1 MIRAHCLQL
10 LLTLGLAFAT
20 LAPVATRAV
29 AQDAGAA
36 ARDAAAALD
45 RAGLQLAAASSA
57 SDRVAALTATVR
69 AYEDGLTAL
78 RDGLRDAAIRE
89 TALRRDLEAREA
101 EVADL
106 LGALQTLGRSDIAEQ
121 LLHPEGPVGAARS
134 GMLVA
139 AVTPGLASHA
149 QALAR
154 DLQEVTTLRQLQES
168 AADTLRDGLDGAQR
182 ARAGLSQ
189 AVADRTDLPRRF
201 TEDAVKTAILI
212 SATETLEGFASG
224 LSQITEG
231 DVAPDA
237 PSTRLT
243 RGAIPFPVSGRILRR
258 AGEADAA
265 GVARP
270 GIVLATRPEA
280 LVTTPVAAT
289 IRYVGPLLDYGL
301 VAILEPRADLL
312 FVLAGLET
320 LYGEAGQVLPAG
332 APVGLM
338 GGGGENTSLL
348 QSGDGGGNTRPETL
362 YIEVREGDAPVDP
375 LAWFTTD
382 KG

>member
-1 MIRAHCLQL
+1 MIRA
-10 LLTLGLAFAT
+10 LGLSLILS
-20 LAPVATRAV
+20 LALNASPLA

-36 ARDAAAALD
+36 ARAAAAALD
-45 RAGLQLAAASSA
+45 QAGQDLASARRA

-78 RDGLRDAAIRE
+78 RDGLRDASIRE
-89 TALRRDLEAREA
+89 ATLRRDLAARED
-101 EVADL
+101 EVASL
-106 LGALQTLGRSDIAEQ
+106 LAALQTLGRAEVAQQ
-121 LLHPEGPVGAARS
+121 LLHPEGPLGAARS
-134 GMLVA
+134 GMLVS
-139 AVTPGLASHA
+139 AVTPGLAAEA

-154 DLQEVTTLRQLQES
+154 DLQEVATLRQLQEN
-168 AADTLRDGLDGAQR
+168 AADTLRDGLSGVQE
-182 ARAGLSQ
+182 ARAALSQ
-189 AVADRTDLPRRF
+189 AVSDRTDLPRRF
-201 TEDAVKTAILI
+201 TEDPVQTAVLI
-212 SATETLEGFASG
+212 AATETLEGFASG
-224 LSQITEG
+224 LTEMTG
-231 DVAPDA
+231 RDVAPDA
-237 PSTRLT
+237 SPALAQ
-243 RGAIPFPVSGRILRR
+243 GAVPLPVSGRILRR

-280 LVTTPVAAT
+280 LVTTPVPAT
-289 IRYVGPLLDYGL
+289 IRYMGPLLDYGL

-312 FVLAGLET
+312 FVFAGLET
-320 LYGEAGQVLPAG
+320 LFGAAGQVLPQG

-338 GGGGENTSLL
+338 GGGGNNTSVL
-348 QSGDGGGNTRPETL
+348 QAGEGGGNTRPETL

>member
-1 MIRAHCLQL
+1 MMRTVFLAL
-10 LLTLGLAFAT
+10 LCAMTLS
-20 LAPVATRAV
+20 APAI

-36 ARDAAAALD
+36 ARAAATDLD
-45 RAGLQLAAASSA
+45 QAAQALAAAETA

-69 AYEDGLTAL
+69 AYEDGLSAL

-89 TALRRDLEAREA
+89 TALRRDLAARED
-101 EVADL
+101 EVGDL
-106 LGALQTLGRSDIAEQ
+106 LAALQTLGRADVAQQ
-121 LLHPEGPVGAARS
+121 LLHPQGPLGAARS

-139 AVTPGLASHA
+139 AVTPSLAAEA
-149 QALAR
+149 QKLAR
-154 DLQEVTTLRQLQES
+154 DLDEVSTLRQLQEN
-168 AADTLRDGLDGAQR
+168 AADTLRDGLDGVQR
-182 ARAGLSQ
+182 ARAELSQ

-224 LSQITEG
+224 LSQIATGET
-231 DVAPDA
+231 APQTA
-237 PSTRLT
+237 STALR
-243 RGAIPFPVSGRILRR
+243 RGAVPLPVAGRILRR

-265 GVARP
+265 GVVRP
-270 GIVLATRPEA
+270 GLVLATRPEA

-301 VAILEPRADLL
+301 VTILEPRADLL
-312 FVLAGLET
+312 FVFAGLDT
-320 LYGEAGQVLPAG
+320 LFGEAGQVLPEG

-338 GGGGENTSLL
+338 GGNANNTSVL
-348 QSGDGGGNTRPETL
+348 QSGEGAGNTRPETL

-375 LAWFTTD
+375 LAWFATD